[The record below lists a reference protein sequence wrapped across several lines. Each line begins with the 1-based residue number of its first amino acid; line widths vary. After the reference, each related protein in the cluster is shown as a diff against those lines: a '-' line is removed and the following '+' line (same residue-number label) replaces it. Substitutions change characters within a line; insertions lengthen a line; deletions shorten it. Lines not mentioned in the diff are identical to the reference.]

1 MGDARH
7 GINMPENI
15 STVIIAQ
22 QLPGLCVAAAAGGS
36 QRPPTSHTCKNMQ
49 IESIRHLKRNSFFF
63 THRLQR
69 KKQLMVIVVAGLDL
83 LLFET
88 SFIRVL
94 KNMLILGG
102 IFTILRISVLLFTRS
117 VFLMNELDVAYAYQL
132 IAEMHCAKN
141 IE

>member
-1 MGDARH
+1 
-7 GINMPENI
+7 
-15 STVIIAQ
+15 
-22 QLPGLCVAAAAGGS
+22 
-36 QRPPTSHTCKNMQ
+36 
-49 IESIRHLKRNSFFF
+49 
-63 THRLQR
+63 
-69 KKQLMVIVVAGLDL
+69 MVIVVAGLDL

>member
-1 MGDARH
+1 
-7 GINMPENI
+7 
-15 STVIIAQ
+15 
-22 QLPGLCVAAAAGGS
+22 
-36 QRPPTSHTCKNMQ
+36 
-49 IESIRHLKRNSFFF
+49 
-63 THRLQR
+63 
-69 KKQLMVIVVAGLDL
+69 MVIVVAGLDL

-117 VFLMNELDVAYAYQL
+117 VFLMNELDIAYAYKL

-141 IE
+141 IK

>member
-1 MGDARH
+1 
-7 GINMPENI
+7 
-15 STVIIAQ
+15 
-22 QLPGLCVAAAAGGS
+22 
-36 QRPPTSHTCKNMQ
+36 
-49 IESIRHLKRNSFFF
+49 
-63 THRLQR
+63 
-69 KKQLMVIVVAGLDL
+69 MVIVVAGLDL

-141 IE
+141 IEW

>member
-1 MGDARH
+1 
-7 GINMPENI
+7 
-15 STVIIAQ
+15 
-22 QLPGLCVAAAAGGS
+22 
-36 QRPPTSHTCKNMQ
+36 
-49 IESIRHLKRNSFFF
+49 
-63 THRLQR
+63 
-69 KKQLMVIVVAGLDL
+69 MVIVVAGLDL

-117 VFLMNELDVAYAYQL
+117 VFLMNELDIAYAYKL